1 MVGLIASIGTGLL
14 LLNMAVVGCFC
25 LLNRQQRS
33 ERSLRSLPPSSAMS
47 ASASVSIGEATLKQ
61 ILDEEA
67 MAAAAAAAAARPDA
81 SSSRCC
87 SSASVDSVIDLTLA
101 TSPALQHRPQRYPHM
116 STCPSSGQL
125 FSHAHHRSSSAYT
138 MPRPLDSLS
147 MFHEITV

>member
-67 MAAAAAAAAARPDA
+67 MAAAASAEAAGGATAA
-81 SSSRCC
+81 
-87 SSASVDSVIDLTLA
+87 I
-101 TSPALQHRPQRYPHM
+101 HE
-116 STCPSSGQL
+116 
-125 FSHAHHRSSSAYT
+125 
-138 MPRPLDSLS
+138 SLS
-147 MFHEITV
+147 ALIKWNAKGWAPIISTWSAILDFTGYYWVLLGITRPSVFVSVFLFN